1 MEAMIN
7 SLILL
12 LMMIFFLAGGVWIFG
27 ALILI
32 SVISLS
38 VLLGY
43 PMDRIGAIMV
53 KRLYAASG
61 SWEIACIPL
70 FMWMAEIMFRT
81 DISERLFRGLAPLV
95 DKLPGRLLH
104 TNVAGCALFAAVSGS
119 STATTATIGKIT
131 VFELQKRNY
140 DRDLS
145 IGSLAGAGSF
155 GLMIPPSIVFIIY
168 GVIAE
173 ESISKLFI
181 AGVFPGLLLAGL
193 YSAFIII
200 RSAIQPEVAPKV
212 GVDYTFKDYLRCFV
226 LLMPILILIVIV
238 LGSIYTGIA
247 TPTEAAAVGVTAA
260 LIMTVILKQMTW
272 QVFIDSL
279 FGALK
284 TSCMVCSLL
293 AAAAF
298 LSTSMGFLH
307 VPQDI
312 SKAIGQLGLSPYGL
326 MIVLGIF
333 YVILGFF
340 LDGISI
346 TVMSLP
352 ICLPLVVEAGFD
364 PIWFGVF
371 LVAMTELAQITPP
384 VGFNLFVLQ
393 GMTGLSIGYV
403 AWAAAPFFVLMV
415 VGVIIITFFPQ
426 IALWLP
432 TLLLG
437 GQP

>member
-1 MEAMIN
+1 MDAMLN
-7 SLILL
+7 SVYLL
-12 LMMIFFLAGGVWIFG
+12 LMMIFFLGSGVWIFG

-32 SVISLS
+32 SIISL
-38 VLLGY
+38 VTMLGY
-43 PMDRIGAIMV
+43 PMDRVGAIMV

-81 DISERLFRGLAPLV
+81 DISERLFKGLAPLV
-95 DKLPGRLLH
+95 DWLPGRLLH

-131 VFELQKRNY
+131 VSELQKRGY
-140 DRDLS
+140 DLNMS

-168 GVIAE
+168 GVLAE
-173 ESISKLFI
+173 ESISRLFI

-193 YSAFIII
+193 YSGFIMV
-200 RSAIQPEVAPKV
+200 RSAITPELAPKTAKR
-212 GVDYTFKDYLRCFV
+212 YTFRDYIRCIW
-226 LLMPILILIVIV
+226 LLTPIMVLIVVV

-260 LIMTVILKQMTW
+260 FIMTLILKQMTW
-272 QVFIDSL
+272 QIFVESL
-279 FGALK
+279 LGALK

-298 LSTSMGFLH
+298 LSTVMGFLH

-312 SKAIGQLGLSPYGL
+312 SKAIGTLGLSPYGL
-326 MIVLGIF
+326 MVVLGLF
-333 YVILGFF
+333 YVVLGFF

-352 ICLPLVVEAGFD
+352 ICLPLVVTAGFD

-393 GMTGLSIGYV
+393 GMTGHSIGKV
-403 AWAAAPFFVLMV
+403 AVAAAPFFILMV
-415 VGVIIITFFPQ
+415 IGVGIITFFPD
-426 IALWLP
+426 IALFLP
-432 TLLLG
+432 NLLLG
-437 GQP
+437 KGG

>member
-1 MEAMIN
+1 MDAMSS
-7 SLILL
+7 SLFFL
-12 LMMIFFLAGGVWIFG
+12 LMMLFFLGTGVWIF
-27 ALILI
+27 ASLILVSI
-32 SVISLS
+32 IGLATIV
-38 VLLGY
+38 GY

-81 DISERLFRGLAPLV
+81 DFSERLFNGLAPLV

-131 VFELQKRNY
+131 VTELKKRDYN
-140 DRDLS
+140 RNLA

-173 ESISKLFI
+173 ESISRLFM

-193 YSAFIII
+193 YSSFIIVFSI
-200 RSAIQPEVAPKV
+200 FRPDVAPGA
-212 GVDYTFKDYLRCFV
+212 GVKYTFKDYLRCIG

-260 LIMTVILKQMTW
+260 LVMAVAFKQMNLK
-272 QVFIDSL
+272 VFIESL
-279 FGALK
+279 MGALK

-298 LSTSMGFLH
+298 LSTAMGFLH

-312 SKAIGQLGLSPYGL
+312 SRMIGTLELTPYGL
-326 MIVLGIF
+326 MVILGIF
-333 YVILGFF
+333 YIVLGFF

-352 ICLPLVVEAGFD
+352 ICLPLVVNAGFD

-384 VGFNLFVLQ
+384 VGFNLFVIQ
-393 GMTGLSIGYV
+393 GLTGYSIGYV
-403 AWAAAPFFVLMV
+403 AYAAAPFFVMMV
-415 VGVIIITFFPQ
+415 IGVAIITFFPQ

-432 TLLLG
+432 NLLLG
-437 GQP
+437 H

>member
-1 MEAMIN
+1 MEAMVD

-12 LMMIFFLAGGVWIFG
+12 VMMIFFLAGGVWIFG

-32 SVISLS
+32 SVISLA
-38 VLLGY
+38 VFLGY
-43 PMDRIGAIMV
+43 PLDRIGAIMV

-81 DISERLFRGLAPLV
+81 DISERLFKGLAPLV

-131 VFELQKRNY
+131 VFELEKRNY
-140 DRDLS
+140 SKALS

-181 AGVFPGLLLAGL
+181 AGVFPGLLLAAL
-193 YSAFIII
+193 YSSFIMI
-200 RSAIQPEVAPKV
+200 RSVIQPDLAPEV
-212 GVDYTFKDYLRCFV
+212 GVQYTFKDYLRCIG
-226 LLMPILILIVIV
+226 LLAPILILIVIV

-247 TPTEAAAVGVTAA
+247 TPTEAAAVGVAAA
-260 LIMTVILKQMTW
+260 LAMTVVLKQMTW
-272 QVFIDSL
+272 HIFFDSL

-293 AAAAF
+293 AGAAF
-298 LSTSMGFLH
+298 LSTAMGFLH

-312 SKAIGQLGLSPYGL
+312 SKAIGQMGLSPYGL
-326 MIVLGIF
+326 MAVLGVF
-333 YVILGFF
+333 YIILGFF

-352 ICLPLVVEAGFD
+352 ICLPLIVSAGFD

-393 GMTGLSIGYV
+393 GLTGNSIGYV
-403 AWAAAPFFVLMV
+403 AWVAAPFFVLMV
-415 VGVIIITFFPQ
+415 IGVSIITFFPQ

>member
-7 SLILL
+7 SFFLL
-12 LMMIFFLAGGVWIFG
+12 LMMIFFLGTGVWIFAG
-27 ALILI
+27 LILI
-32 SVISLS
+32 SIIGLAVI
-38 VLLGY
+38 VGY

-131 VFELQKRNY
+131 VFELEKRKYN
-140 DRDLS
+140 RDLA

-168 GVIAE
+168 GVISE

-193 YSAFIII
+193 YSAYIIV
-200 RSAIQPEVAPKV
+200 RSVVQPQVAPQT
-212 GVDYTFKDYLRCFV
+212 GVDYTARDYLRCIG
-226 LLMPILILIVIV
+226 LLLPILILIVIV

-260 LIMTVILKQMTW
+260 LVMTVLLKQMTW
-272 QVFIDSL
+272 QVFIESIL
-279 FGALK
+279 GALK

-298 LSTSMGFLH
+298 LSTAMGFLH

-312 SKAIGQLGLSPYGL
+312 SKGIATLGLSPYGL
-326 MIVLGIF
+326 MLVLGIF

-352 ICLPLVVEAGFD
+352 ICLPLVVKAGFD

-393 GMTGLSIGYV
+393 GLTGYSIGYV
-403 AWAAAPFFVLMV
+403 ALVAAPFFVMMV
-415 VGVIIITFFPQ
+415 IGVAIITFFPE

-432 TLLLG
+432 QLLFG
-437 GQP
+437 K

>member
-1 MEAMIN
+1 MDAMIN
-7 SLILL
+7 SFFLL
-12 LMMIFFLAGGVWIFG
+12 LMMIFFLGSGVWIFG
-27 ALILI
+27 GLILI
-32 SVISLS
+32 SIIGLS
-38 VLLGY
+38 VIVGY
-43 PMDRIGAIMV
+43 PADRIGAIMV

-119 STATTATIGKIT
+119 STATTATIGKIA
-131 VFELQKRNY
+131 
-140 DRDLS
+140 

-173 ESISKLFI
+173 ESITKLFI
-181 AGVFPGLLLAGL
+181 AGVLPGLLLAGL
-193 YSAFIII
+193 YSTYIIT
-200 RSAIQPEVAPKV
+200 RSVIQPQVAPQT
-212 GVDYTFKDYLRCFV
+212 GVKYTYKDYIRCIG
-226 LLMPILILIVIV
+226 LLLPILILIVIV

-260 LIMTVILKQMTW
+260 LIMTVVLKQMTR
-272 QVFIDSL
+272 QVFIESL
-279 FGALK
+279 LGALK

-293 AAAAF
+293 ASAAF
-298 LSTSMGFLH
+298 LSTAMGFLH

-312 SKAIGQLGLSPYGL
+312 SKGIATLGLSPYGL
-326 MIVLGIF
+326 MLVLGIF
-333 YVILGFF
+333 YVVLGFF

-352 ICLPLVVEAGFD
+352 ICLPLVVAAGFD

-393 GMTGLSIGYV
+393 GLTGYSIGYV
-403 AWAAAPFFVLMV
+403 ALAAAPFFVMMV
-415 VGVIIITFFPQ
+415 IGVAIITFFPE

-432 TLLLG
+432 QLLFG
-437 GQP
+437 K

>member
-1 MEAMIN
+1 MEAMLN
-7 SLILL
+7 SVFLL
-12 LMMIFFLAGGVWIFG
+12 LMMIFFLGSGVWIFG

-32 SVISLS
+32 SIISL
-38 VLLGY
+38 VAMLGY
-43 PMDRIGAIMV
+43 PMDRVGAIMV

-81 DISERLFRGLAPLV
+81 DISERLFKGLAPLV
-95 DKLPGRLLH
+95 DWLPGRLLH

-131 VFELQKRNY
+131 VSELQKRNY
-140 DRDLS
+140 DLNLS

-168 GVIAE
+168 GVLAE

-193 YSAFIII
+193 YSGFIVI
-200 RSAIQPEVAPKV
+200 RSAITPSVAPKM
-212 GVDYTFKDYLRCFV
+212 DQKYTLRDYLRCLW
-226 LLMPILILIVIV
+226 LLTPILILIIVV

-260 LIMTVILKQMTW
+260 FVMTLAMRQMTW
-272 QVFIDSL
+272 KIFVESL
-279 FGALK
+279 MGALK

-293 AAAAF
+293 AGAAF
-298 LSTSMGFLH
+298 LSTVMGFLH

-312 SKAIGQLGLSPYGL
+312 SKAIGTLGLSPYGL
-326 MIVLGIF
+326 MVVLGIF
-333 YVILGFF
+333 YVVLGFF

-352 ICLPLVVEAGFD
+352 ICLPLVISAGFD

-393 GMTGLSIGYV
+393 GMTGYSIGKV
-403 AWAAAPFFVLMV
+403 AYAAAPFFVLMV
-415 VGVIIITFFPQ
+415 IGVCIITFFPD
-426 IALWLP
+426 IALYLP
-432 TLLLG
+432 NLLLG
-437 GQP
+437 PGK

>member
-1 MEAMIN
+1 MEAMVN

-12 LMMIFFLAGGVWIFG
+12 VMMVLFLGAGVWIFG

-32 SVISLS
+32 SVISLT

-43 PMDRIGAIMV
+43 PLDRVGAIMV

-81 DISERLFRGLAPLV
+81 DISERLFKGLAPLV

-131 VFELQKRNY
+131 VVELEKRNY
-140 DRDLS
+140 DTNLA

-168 GVIAE
+168 GVVAE

-193 YSAFIII
+193 YSGFIMI
-200 RSAIQPEVAPKV
+200 RSAVTPQVAPRT
-212 GVDYTFKDYLRCFV
+212 GVRYTFRDYLKC
-226 LLMPILILIVIV
+226 LGYLTPILILIVIV

-247 TPTEAAAVGVTAA
+247 TPTEAAAVGVAAA
-260 LIMTVILKQMTW
+260 LVMTVVLRQMTW
-272 QVFIDSL
+272 QVFVESL
-279 FGALK
+279 LGALK

-293 AAAAF
+293 AGAAF
-298 LSTSMGFLH
+298 LSTTMGFLH

-312 SKAIGQLGLSPYGL
+312 SAAISKLGLSPYAL
-326 MIVLGIF
+326 MIVLGLF
-333 YVILGFF
+333 YTVLGFF

-352 ICLPLVVEAGFD
+352 ICLPLVVAAGFD

-393 GMTGLSIGYV
+393 GMTGRSIGYV
-403 AWAAAPFFVLMV
+403 AWAAAPFFVMMV
-415 VGVIIITFFPQ
+415 IGVMIITLFPQ
-426 IALWLP
+426 IALYLP
-432 TLLLG
+432 ELLLG
-437 GQP
+437 KGG

>member
-1 MEAMIN
+1 MEALYT
-7 SLILL
+7 SAILL
-12 LMMIFFLAGGVWIFG
+12 AAMIFFLASGVWIFAG
-27 ALILI
+27 MILVGVVGLAGI
-32 SVISLS
+32 LDYNSA
-38 VLLGY
+38 
-43 PMDRIGAIMV
+43 RIGAIMV
-53 KRLYAASG
+53 KRLYAAAG
-61 SWEIACIPL
+61 TWEIACIPL
-70 FMWMAEIMFRT
+70 FMLMGELMFRT
-81 DISERLFRGLAPLV
+81 DISERLFRGLGPLV

-131 VFELQKRNY
+131 TTELEKRGY
-140 DRDLS
+140 DFKLS

-168 GVIAE
+168 GVLAE
-173 ESISKLFI
+173 ESISKLFT
-181 AGVFPGLLLAGL
+181 AGVLPGLLLAGL
-193 YSAFIII
+193 YSGFIMI
-200 RSAIQPEVAPKV
+200 RALINPDVAPKI
-212 GVDYTFKDYLRCFV
+212 GEKYSLADYIRCIG
-226 LLMPILILIVIV
+226 LLMPITILIILV

-260 LIMTVILKQMTW
+260 FVMTIVLRQLTW
-272 QVFIDSL
+272 DVFMQSL
-279 FGALK
+279 MGALK

-293 AAAAF
+293 AGAAF
-298 LSTSMGFLH
+298 MSTAMGFLH

-312 SKAIGQLGLSPYGL
+312 SRVIGTLGLSPYGL
-326 MIVLGIF
+326 MVVLGLF
-333 YVILGFF
+333 YIVLGFF

-352 ICLPLVVEAGFD
+352 ICLPLVIEAGFS

-393 GMTGLSIGYV
+393 GMTGHSIGKV
-403 AWAAAPFFVLMV
+403 AVAASPFFVLMV
-415 VGVIIITFFPQ
+415 IGVVIITAFPE

-432 TLLLG
+432 DLIFG
-437 GQP
+437 PGK

>member
-1 MEAMIN
+1 MEAMVN

-12 LMMIFFLAGGVWIFG
+12 LMMILFLGSGVWIFG
-27 ALILI
+27 TLILI
-32 SVISLS
+32 SIISLTF
-38 VLLGY
+38 LLGY
-43 PMDRIGAIMV
+43 PVERVGAIMV

-140 DRDLS
+140 NTKLS

-193 YSAFIII
+193 YSSFIIV
-200 RSAIQPEVAPKV
+200 RSAITPEVAPRVEEK
-212 GVDYTFKDYLRCFV
+212 YTLRQYLHCFV
-226 LLMPILILIVIV
+226 LLLPILILIVMV
-238 LGSIYTGIA
+238 LGSIYSGVA

-260 LIMTVILKQMTW
+260 LVMTLIMGQLTW
-272 QVFIDSL
+272 QVFVESL
-279 FGALK
+279 LGALK

-293 AAAAF
+293 AGAAF

-312 SKAIGQLGLSPYGL
+312 STAIGKLGLSPYGL

-333 YVILGFF
+333 YTILGFF

-352 ICLPLVVEAGFD
+352 ICLPLVVQAGFD

-393 GMTGLSIGYV
+393 GMTGYSIGYV

-415 VGVIIITFFPQ
+415 IGVVIITLFPN

-432 TLLLG
+432 NLLFATK
-437 GQP
+437 

>member
-1 MEAMIN
+1 
-7 SLILL
+7 
-12 LMMIFFLAGGVWIFG
+12 
-27 ALILI
+27 
-32 SVISLS
+32 
-38 VLLGY
+38 
-43 PMDRIGAIMV
+43 
-53 KRLYAASG
+53 
-61 SWEIACIPL
+61 
-70 FMWMAEIMFRT
+70 MFRT

-104 TNVAGCALFAAVSGS
+104 TNIAGCALFAAVSGS

-131 VFELQKRNY
+131 VFELQKRDYNKS
-140 DRDLS
+140 LS

-168 GVIAE
+168 GVISE

-193 YSAFIII
+193 YSSFIMV
-200 RSAIQPEVAPKV
+200 RSTFQPEVAPKA
-212 GVDYTFKDYLRCFV
+212 GANYTFKDYLRCIV

-247 TPTEAAAVGVTAA
+247 TPTEAAAVGVAAA
-260 LIMTVILKQMTW
+260 LVMTVIMKQMSW
-272 QVFIDSL
+272 QIFIDSL

-298 LSTSMGFLH
+298 LSTAMGFLH

-352 ICLPLVVEAGFD
+352 ICLPLVVAAGYD

-384 VGFNLFVLQ
+384 VGFNLFVIQ

-415 VGVIIITFFPQ
+415 VGVVIITFFPQ

-437 GQP
+437 GSP

>member
-1 MEAMIN
+1 MDAMLN
-7 SLILL
+7 SFFLL
-12 LMMIFFLAGGVWIFG
+12 VMMIFFLGTGVWIFAG
-27 ALILI
+27 LILI
-32 SVISLS
+32 SIIGMTVF
-38 VLLGY
+38 LGY

-81 DISERLFRGLAPLV
+81 DISERLFKGLAPLV

-131 VFELQKRNY
+131 VYELEKRNY
-140 DRDLS
+140 QRDLA

-173 ESISKLFI
+173 ESITRLFI
-181 AGVFPGLLLAGL
+181 AGVLPGLLLAGL
-193 YSAFIII
+193 YSMYIIV
-200 RSAIQPEVAPKV
+200 RSTFKPEVAPKT
-212 GVDYTFKDYLRCFV
+212 GVEYSFKDYIHCIV
-226 LLMPILILIVIV
+226 LLLPILILIVIV

-260 LIMTVILKQMTW
+260 LIMTVVLKQMTW
-272 QVFIDSL
+272 QVFMDSL
-279 FGALK
+279 LGALK

-312 SKAIGQLGLSPYGL
+312 SKAIATLGLSPYGL
-326 MIVLGIF
+326 MVILGIF
-333 YVILGFF
+333 YVVLGFF

-393 GMTGLSIGYV
+393 GLTGYSIGYV
-403 AWAAAPFFVLMV
+403 AWAAAPFFVMMV
-415 VGVIIITFFPQ
+415 IGVAIITFFPE

-432 TLLLG
+432 ELLIG
-437 GQP
+437 K

>member
-1 MEAMIN
+1 MDAMSS
-7 SLILL
+7 SLFFL
-12 LMMIFFLAGGVWIFG
+12 LMMLFFLGTGVWIF
-27 ALILI
+27 ASLILVSI
-32 SVISLS
+32 IGLATIV
-38 VLLGY
+38 GY

-81 DISERLFRGLAPLV
+81 DFSERLFNGLAPLV

-131 VFELQKRNY
+131 VSELQKRGYN
-140 DRDLS
+140 RNLA

-173 ESISKLFI
+173 ESISRLFM

-193 YSAFIII
+193 YSAFIIGFSTF
-200 RSAIQPEVAPKV
+200 RPDVAPGAGIK
-212 GVDYTFKDYLRCFV
+212 YTFRDYLRCIY
-226 LLMPILILIVIV
+226 LLMPILILIIIV

-260 LIMTVILKQMTW
+260 LIMAVAFKQMNLK
-272 QVFIDSL
+272 VFIESL
-279 FGALK
+279 MGALK

-298 LSTSMGFLH
+298 LSTAMGFLH

-312 SKAIGQLGLSPYGL
+312 SRMIGTLDLSPYGL
-326 MIVLGIF
+326 MVILGIF
-333 YVILGFF
+333 YIVLGFF

-352 ICLPLVVEAGFD
+352 ICLPLVVNAGFD

-384 VGFNLFVLQ
+384 VGFNLFVIQ
-393 GMTGLSIGYV
+393 GLTGYSIGYV
-403 AWAAAPFFVLMV
+403 AYAAAPFFLMMV
-415 VGVIIITFFPQ
+415 IGVAIITFFPQ

-432 TLLLG
+432 NLLLG
-437 GQP
+437 R

>member
-1 MEAMIN
+1 MDAMIN
-7 SLILL
+7 SFFLL
-12 LMMIFFLAGGVWIFG
+12 LMMIFFLGTGVWIFG
-27 ALILI
+27 GLILI
-32 SVISLS
+32 SIIGLS
-38 VLLGY
+38 VIVGY
-43 PMDRIGAIMV
+43 PADRIGAIMV

-131 VFELQKRNY
+131 VYELEKRKYN
-140 DRDLS
+140 RDLA

-168 GVIAE
+168 GVISE

-193 YSAFIII
+193 YSTYIIT
-200 RSAIQPEVAPKV
+200 RSVIQPQVAPQT
-212 GVDYTFKDYLRCFV
+212 GAEYTYKDYIRCIG
-226 LLMPILILIVIV
+226 LLLPILILIVIV

-260 LIMTVILKQMTW
+260 LVMTVLLKQMTW
-272 QVFIDSL
+272 QVFVESL
-279 FGALK
+279 MGALK

-298 LSTSMGFLH
+298 LSTAMGFLH

-312 SKAIGQLGLSPYGL
+312 SKGIATLGLSPYGL
-326 MIVLGIF
+326 MVVLGIF
-333 YVILGFF
+333 YVVLGFF

-393 GMTGLSIGYV
+393 GLTGYSIGYV
-403 AWAAAPFFVLMV
+403 AIAAAPFFVMMV
-415 VGVIIITFFPQ
+415 IGVAIITFFPE

-432 TLLLG
+432 DLLFG
-437 GQP
+437 K

>member
-1 MEAMIN
+1 
-7 SLILL
+7 
-12 LMMIFFLAGGVWIFG
+12 
-27 ALILI
+27 
-32 SVISLS
+32 
-38 VLLGY
+38 
-43 PMDRIGAIMV
+43 
-53 KRLYAASG
+53 
-61 SWEIACIPL
+61 
-70 FMWMAEIMFRT
+70 
-81 DISERLFRGLAPLV
+81 
-95 DKLPGRLLH
+95 LLH

-131 VFELQKRNY
+131 VYELEKRKYN
-140 DRDLS
+140 RDLA

-168 GVIAE
+168 GVISE

-193 YSAFIII
+193 YSTYIIT
-200 RSAIQPEVAPKV
+200 RSLIQPQVAPQT
-212 GVDYTFKDYLRCFV
+212 GVEYTARDYIRCIG
-226 LLMPILILIVIV
+226 LLLPILILIVIV

-260 LIMTVILKQMTW
+260 LIMTVVLKQMTW
-272 QVFIDSL
+272 QVFIESL
-279 FGALK
+279 LGALK

-298 LSTSMGFLH
+298 LSTAMGFLH

-312 SKAIGQLGLSPYGL
+312 SKGIATLGLSPYGL
-326 MIVLGIF
+326 MVVLGIF
-333 YVILGFF
+333 YVVLGFF

-393 GMTGLSIGYV
+393 GLTGYSIGYV
-403 AWAAAPFFVLMV
+403 AIAAAPFFIMMV
-415 VGVIIITFFPQ
+415 IGVAIITFFPE

-432 TLLLG
+432 DLLFG
-437 GQP
+437 K

>member
-1 MEAMIN
+1 MEAMVN

-12 LMMIFFLAGGVWIFG
+12 VMMILFLAGGVWIFG

-104 TNVAGCALFAAVSGS
+104 TNIAGCALFAAVSGS

-131 VFELQKRNY
+131 VFELQKRDYNKS
-140 DRDLS
+140 LS

-168 GVIAE
+168 GVISE

-193 YSAFIII
+193 YSSFIMV
-200 RSAIQPEVAPKV
+200 RSTFQPEVAPKA
-212 GVDYTFKDYLRCFV
+212 GANYTFKDYLRCIG
-226 LLMPILILIVIV
+226 LLTPILILIVIV

-247 TPTEAAAVGVTAA
+247 TPTEAAAVGVAAA
-260 LIMTVILKQMTW
+260 LLMTVIMKQMSW
-272 QVFIDSL
+272 QIFIDSL

-298 LSTSMGFLH
+298 LSTAMGFLH

-352 ICLPLVVEAGFD
+352 ICLPLVVAAGYD

-403 AWAAAPFFVLMV
+403 AWAAAPFFVMMV
-415 VGVIIITFFPQ
+415 IGVVIITFFPQ

-432 TLLLG
+432 TILLG
-437 GQP
+437 GSP

>member
-1 MEAMIN
+1 MEAMSS
-7 SLILL
+7 SL
-12 LMMIFFLAGGVWIFG
+12 FFLVMMLFFLGSGVWIF
-27 ALILI
+27 ASLILVSI
-32 SVISLS
+32 IGLAVI
-38 VLLGY
+38 VGY

-81 DISERLFRGLAPLV
+81 DFSERLFRGLAPLV

-131 VFELQKRNY
+131 VTELQKRNY
-140 DRDLS
+140 NRNLA

-173 ESISKLFI
+173 ESISRLFM

-193 YSAFIII
+193 YSAFIVVYSIM
-200 RSAIQPEVAPKV
+200 RPGVAPGA
-212 GVDYTFKDYLRCFV
+212 GVDYTFRDYVRCIG
-226 LLMPILILIVIV
+226 LLMPIIILIIIV

-260 LIMTVILKQMTW
+260 LVMAVAFRQMSFK
-272 QVFIDSL
+272 VFIETML
-279 FGALK
+279 GALK

-298 LSTSMGFLH
+298 LSTAMGFLH

-312 SKAIGQLGLSPYGL
+312 SRIIGTLSLSPYGL
-326 MIVLGIF
+326 MVVLGIF
-333 YVILGFF
+333 YVVLGFF

-352 ICLPLVVEAGFD
+352 ICLPLVVHAGFD

-384 VGFNLFVLQ
+384 VGFNLFVIQ
-393 GMTGLSIGYV
+393 GLTGYSIGYV
-403 AWAAAPFFVLMV
+403 AYAAAPFFVMMV
-415 VGVIIITFFPQ
+415 VGVVIITVFPQ

-432 TLLLG
+432 SLLLG
-437 GQP
+437 K

>member
-1 MEAMIN
+1 MEAM
-7 SLILL
+7 SSS
-12 LMMIFFLAGGVWIFG
+12 IFFLVMMLFFLGTGVWIF
-27 ALILI
+27 ASLILVSI
-32 SVISLS
+32 IGLATIVS
-38 VLLGY
+38 Y
-43 PMDRIGAIMV
+43 PMDVIGAIMV

-81 DISERLFRGLAPLV
+81 DFSERLFKGLAPLV

-104 TNVAGCALFAAVSGS
+104 TNVAACALFAAVSGS
-119 STATTATIGKIT
+119 STATTATIGRIT
-131 VFELQKRNY
+131 ISELQKRGYNQN
-140 DRDLS
+140 LS

-173 ESISKLFI
+173 ESISRLFM

-193 YSAFIII
+193 YSAFIMIFSTV
-200 RSAIQPEVAPKV
+200 RPDVAPTA
-212 GVDYTFKDYLRCFV
+212 GIDYTFRDYVRCIG
-226 LLMPILILIVIV
+226 LLMPIFILIVIV

-260 LIMTVILKQMTW
+260 LIMALALKQLTL
-272 QVFIDSL
+272 QVFIKSIL
-279 FGALK
+279 GALK

-293 AAAAF
+293 AGAAF
-298 LSTSMGFLH
+298 LSTAMGFLH

-312 SKAIGQLGLSPYGL
+312 SRMIGTLDLSPMGL
-326 MIVLGIF
+326 IMVLGIF
-333 YVILGFF
+333 YVVLGFF

-346 TVMSLP
+346 TVMSMP
-352 ICLPLVVEAGFD
+352 ICLPLVVNAGFD

-384 VGFNLFVLQ
+384 VGFNLFVIQ
-393 GMTGLSIGYV
+393 GITGFSIGYV
-403 AWAAAPFFVLMV
+403 AYAAAPFFLLMV
-415 VGVIIITFFPQ
+415 IGVVIITFFPQ

-432 TLLLG
+432 GLLMG
-437 GQP
+437 H